1 MNHEHAS
8 HLKGK
13 FWQDRE
19 IVHAVDFP
27 PSGTF
32 GAIRG
37 AEGHLKDMGYTI
49 GSMCREEPIGFAYE
63 ANYVAKWYNLDAEDK
78 MRLDGVILP
87 QHEFREG
94 GAIILFFT
102 PPKY

>member
-27 PSGTF
+27 ANGTF
-32 GAIRG
+32 KAFY
-37 AEGHLKDMGYTI
+37 ESEKYLKELGYGV
-49 GSMCREEPIGFAYE
+49 GSMCGQEPIGFAYE
-63 ANYVAKWYNLDAEDK
+63 ADYVAKWYNINHGDK
-78 MRLDGVILP
+78 MLLDGVILP